1 MSYEYYSSLALVS
14 SVVVYALAMFAH
26 TAEWAAARRLGVA
39 KPAARELVDVAAVER
54 SDGRMRPEPVDGRGQ
69 PLAPASLAA
78 DSEADPTAGRRVE
91 QFGRIGIALTVIGFV
106 LSIVGVLTRG
116 LAAQR
121 APWGNMFE
129 FTITAM
135 VFVVG
140 VYLILVWRAGLRWL
154 GLPVTMLAAVGN
166 GLAVTVFYVA
176 VAPLVPALHS
186 VWFLIHIV
194 AAAIS
199 GAAFNVGG
207 LMSILYLIK
216 KRAEEQGTVRGY
228 LGRLPDSRK
237 IDLIAYRFN
246 AFAFPLWTFTVVAG
260 AIWAEYAWGRY
271 WGWDPKETWALVTWV
286 IYACY
291 LHARSTAGWRGTRAA
306 VIAIIGLASFWFNF
320 VGINLL
326 VSGCIPTPVSETTA
340 RTQLAH
346 AVPGVHAM
354 HSVNIRRSVGYR
366 SPTSGDCQWLMA
378 LWRSWTTSYGPWM
391 LPPVRR
397 MHGHLPGTSR
407 WHPGATGKGT
417 SSSVSNLANS
427 ASWPSPT
434 STRPSSPISGF
445 RCCAV
450 RFMSID

>member
-1 MSYEYYSSLALVS
+1 MTYEYYSSLALVS
-14 SVVVYALAMFAH
+14 SVVVYTAAMLAHA
-26 TAEWAAARRLGVA
+26 AEWAAAGRRGVA
-39 KPAARELVDVAAVER
+39 KPAAPELVDVTAAEIRPDPAQMRDLPGPER
-54 SDGRMRPEPVDGRGQ
+54 VQMRPELVEGRDQ
-69 PLAPASLAA
+69 PGPDPISNAESSPASR
-78 DSEADPTAGRRVE
+78 RRVE
-91 QFGRIGIALTVIGFV
+91 QFGRIGVALTVIGFL
-106 LSIVGVLTRG
+106 LSVAGVVMRA
-116 LAAQR
+116 LAADR

-154 GLPVTMLAAVGN
+154 GLPVTLLAAVGN

-207 LMSILYLIK
+207 VMSIFYLIK
-216 KRAEEQGTVRGY
+216 KRAEERGTVRGY
-228 LGRLPDSRK
+228 LERLPDSRK
-237 IDLIAYRFN
+237 IDLIAYRFL

-326 VSGCIPTPVSETTA
+326 VSG
-340 RTQLAH
+340 L
-346 AVPGVHAM
+346 
-354 HSVNIRRSVGYR
+354 HSYAGI
-366 SPTSGDCQWLMA
+366 
-378 LWRSWTTSYGPWM
+378 
-391 LPPVRR
+391 
-397 MHGHLPGTSR
+397 
-407 WHPGATGKGT
+407 
-417 SSSVSNLANS
+417 
-427 ASWPSPT
+427 
-434 STRPSSPISGF
+434 
-445 RCCAV
+445 
-450 RFMSID
+450 

>member
-1 MSYEYYSSLALVS
+1 MTYEYYSSLALVS

-26 TAEWAAARRLGVA
+26 AAEWATARRIGVA
-39 KPAARELVDVAAVER
+39 QPAERELVDVTAAETRPEVLEGRSEPAQLR
-54 SDGRMRPEPVDGRGQ
+54 SDLSQPRPDPAQMPPELVEGREQ
-69 PLAPASLAA
+69 IS
-78 DSEADPTAGRRVE
+78 SRRVE
-91 QFGRIGIALTVIGFV
+91 QFGRIGVALTVLGFL
-106 LSIVGVLTRG
+106 LSVFGVVMRA

-140 VYLILVWRAGLRWL
+140 VYLILVWRAGVRWL
-154 GLPVTMLAAVGN
+154 GLPVTLVAAVGN

-216 KRAEEQGTVRGY
+216 KRAEERGTVRGY
-228 LGRLPDSRK
+228 LERLPDSRK
-237 IDLIAYRFN
+237 IDLIAYRFL

-291 LHARSTAGWRGTRAA
+291 LHARSTAGWRGRRAA
-306 VIAIIGLASFWFNF
+306 VIAIIGLVSFWFNF
-320 VGINLL
+320 IGINLL
-326 VSGCIPTPVSETTA
+326 VSG
-340 RTQLAH
+340 L
-346 AVPGVHAM
+346 
-354 HSVNIRRSVGYR
+354 HSYAGI
-366 SPTSGDCQWLMA
+366 
-378 LWRSWTTSYGPWM
+378 
-391 LPPVRR
+391 
-397 MHGHLPGTSR
+397 
-407 WHPGATGKGT
+407 
-417 SSSVSNLANS
+417 
-427 ASWPSPT
+427 
-434 STRPSSPISGF
+434 
-445 RCCAV
+445 
-450 RFMSID
+450 

>member
-1 MSYEYYSSLALVS
+1 MTFEYYSSLALVS

-26 TAEWAAARRLGVA
+26 AAEWAAARRLGDTE
-39 KPAARELVDVAAVER
+39 PAARELVDVAAVER
-54 SDGRMRPEPVDGRGQ
+54 SHGQHPDSVQMSPELVEGRDQ
-69 PLAPASLAA
+69 PQSTSVPNSENDHIAS
-78 DSEADPTAGRRVE
+78 RRVE
-91 QFGRIGIALTVIGFV
+91 QFGRMGVALTLIGFL
-106 LSIVGVLTRG
+106 LSVAGVLARAF
-116 LAAQR
+116 AAQR

-129 FTITAM
+129 FTITAL
-135 VFVVG
+135 VLVVG

-216 KRAEEQGTVRGY
+216 KRAEERGTVRGY
-228 LGRLPDSRK
+228 LRRVPDSRK

-291 LHARSTAGWRGTRAA
+291 LHARSTAGWRGSKAA
-306 VIAIIGLASFWFNF
+306 VISIIGLASFWFNF

-326 VSGCIPTPVSETTA
+326 VSG
-340 RTQLAH
+340 L
-346 AVPGVHAM
+346 
-354 HSVNIRRSVGYR
+354 HSYAGI
-366 SPTSGDCQWLMA
+366 
-378 LWRSWTTSYGPWM
+378 
-391 LPPVRR
+391 
-397 MHGHLPGTSR
+397 
-407 WHPGATGKGT
+407 
-417 SSSVSNLANS
+417 
-427 ASWPSPT
+427 
-434 STRPSSPISGF
+434 
-445 RCCAV
+445 
-450 RFMSID
+450 

>member
-1 MSYEYYSSLALVS
+1 MTYEYYSSLALVS
-14 SVVVYALAMFAH
+14 SVVVYTLAMFAH
-26 TAEWAAARRLGVA
+26 AAEWAAARRAGVA
-39 KPAARELVDVAAVER
+39 QPAERELVDVAAAETRPAILER
-54 SDGRMRPEPVDGRGQ
+54 RAQ
-69 PLAPASLAA
+69 PDTGPIT
-78 DSEADPTAGRRVE
+78 DSEIDLRASRRVE
-91 QFGRIGIALTVIGFV
+91 QFGRIGVALTVLGFL
-106 LSIVGVLTRG
+106 LSLFGVVMRA

-140 VYLILVWRAGLRWL
+140 VYLILVWRAGIRWL
-154 GLPVTMLAAVGN
+154 GLPVTLLAAVGS

-216 KRAEEQGTVRGY
+216 KRAEERDTVRGY
-228 LGRLPDSRK
+228 LGRVPESRK

-291 LHARSTAGWRGTRAA
+291 LHARSTAGWRGTKAA

-326 VSGCIPTPVSETTA
+326 VSG
-340 RTQLAH
+340 L
-346 AVPGVHAM
+346 
-354 HSVNIRRSVGYR
+354 HSYAGI
-366 SPTSGDCQWLMA
+366 
-378 LWRSWTTSYGPWM
+378 
-391 LPPVRR
+391 
-397 MHGHLPGTSR
+397 
-407 WHPGATGKGT
+407 
-417 SSSVSNLANS
+417 
-427 ASWPSPT
+427 
-434 STRPSSPISGF
+434 
-445 RCCAV
+445 
-450 RFMSID
+450 

>member
-1 MSYEYYSSLALVS
+1 MTYEYYSSLALVS

-39 KPAARELVDVAAVER
+39 KLAAPELVDVAAVER
-54 SDGRMRPEPVDGRGQ
+54 GDRQLHPEPSKMRSESSLMRPEPAQIGPEPSQMRPEPSQSQMRPEPVEGRD
-69 PLAPASLAA
+69 PPNSTSVP
-78 DSEADPTAGRRVE
+78 DSEADAAVSRRVE
-91 QFGRIGIALTVIGFV
+91 QFGRMGVALTVIGFL
-106 LSIVGVLTRG
+106 LSVFGVLARA

-129 FTITAM
+129 FTITAL

-140 VYLILVWRAGLRWL
+140 VYLILVWRAGLHWL

-216 KRAEEQGTVRGY
+216 KRAEERGNIRGY
-228 LGRLPDSRK
+228 LGRVPDSRK

-306 VIAIIGLASFWFNF
+306 VISIIGLASFWFNF

-326 VSGCIPTPVSETTA
+326 VSG
-340 RTQLAH
+340 L
-346 AVPGVHAM
+346 
-354 HSVNIRRSVGYR
+354 HSYAGI
-366 SPTSGDCQWLMA
+366 
-378 LWRSWTTSYGPWM
+378 
-391 LPPVRR
+391 
-397 MHGHLPGTSR
+397 
-407 WHPGATGKGT
+407 
-417 SSSVSNLANS
+417 
-427 ASWPSPT
+427 
-434 STRPSSPISGF
+434 
-445 RCCAV
+445 
-450 RFMSID
+450 